1 MQSCAIAVPVSLAGL
16 LSPVLVVFI
25 LVAIFVSGVR
35 MRQSQQCPLSIARS
49 HAPEGDVVVRLVD
62 ARVSSR
68 HLDALVGSIDCVA
81 VGRDGTLFICA
92 GSAVYAS
99 TPTHTRLLAGHVR
112 EKGLR
117 DGEGEQARFSTA
129 FGAAVD
135 NEGNIIIADT
145 KNHCIRK
152 VASSSG
158 NVETLAGGGG
168 RGERGYR
175 DGYGV
180 DARFDRPHGVA
191 VDQHGVIYVCDTNNH
206 VVRKL
211 ELTAGACMVST
222 LAGNRE
228 ASKAF
233 DPGQWKMDGVGADVT
248 FSFPRGLALDVDST
262 LIVADCR

>member
-1 MQSCAIAVPVSLAGL
+1 
-16 LSPVLVVFI
+16 
-25 LVAIFVSGVR
+25 
-35 MRQSQQCPLSIARS
+35 
-49 HAPEGDVVVRLVD
+49 
-62 ARVSSR
+62 
-68 HLDALVGSIDCVA
+68 
-81 VGRDGTLFICA
+81 
-92 GSAVYAS
+92 
-99 TPTHTRLLAGHVR
+99 
-112 EKGLR
+112 
-117 DGEGEQARFSTA
+117 
-129 FGAAVD
+129 
-135 NEGNIIIADT
+135 
-145 KNHCIRK
+145 
-152 VASSSG
+152 
-158 NVETLAGGGG
+158 
-168 RGERGYR
+168 
-175 DGYGV
+175 V

>member
-145 KNHCIRK
+145 KNHCIRMR
-152 VASSSG
+152 
-158 NVETLAGGGG
+158 GGGG
-168 RGERGYR
+168 AGRGDIGT
-175 DGYGV
+175 GTV
-180 DARFDRPHGVA
+180 WMLA
-191 VDQHGVIYVCDTNNH
+191 
-206 VVRKL
+206 
-211 ELTAGACMVST
+211 LTARTGLPWTSMASST
-222 LAGNRE
+222 CATQTTT
-228 ASKAF
+228 S
-233 DPGQWKMDGVGADVT
+233 
-248 FSFPRGLALDVDST
+248 
-262 LIVADCR
+262 